1 MYTNCNRNLGVF
13 FNFVLLYTHKEENK
27 MKKQTYTCPVYGY
40 DGMKEP
46 AYDKTGELLFEI
58 CSCCGFE
65 FVF

>member
-1 MYTNCNRNLGVF
+1 
-13 FNFVLLYTHKEENK
+13 

-40 DGMKEP
+40 DGMKES
-46 AYDKTGELLFEI
+46 AYDKTGELFFEI